1 MTRQE
6 SMNDVTT
13 NKDRLDERIEQVE
26 QLLHDLK
33 DRKEEL
39 ENGKPPAEHHPM
51 AEHVNYAVRETG
63 VSEDN
68 IVYRTRRNGEK
79 EASGLTKAGFVELN
93 RFIAEHCEEK
103 GGRK

>member
-13 NKDRLDERIEQVE
+13 NKDKLDERITQVE

-39 ENGKPPAEHHPM
+39 ESGEPPADHHPM
-51 AEHVNYAVRETG
+51 AEHVKYTVREAG
-63 VSEDN
+63 ISEDN
-68 IVYRTRRNGEK
+68 IVFRTRRNGEK

-93 RFIAEHCEEK
+93 RFIAEHSEEK
-103 GGRK
+103 GGSK